1 MAKRRLTRARITVR
15 ASTYRGRAGFT
26 VRGRVPDSLF
36 PVRVFALD
44 EATAREIAA
53 VCRDDTL
60 TAGERSA
67 RIDAAL
73 RAQGAKTSTTE
84 REP

>member
-1 MAKRRLTRARITVR
+1 MTRPRITVR

-26 VRGRVPDSLF
+26 VRGRVPECAW

-44 EATAREIAA
+44 EATARAIAT

-60 TAGERSA
+60 TASERSA
-67 RIDAAL
+67 RIDAL
-73 RAQGAKTSTTE
+73 LMAQHAPQPSTTE
-84 REP
+84 QEP